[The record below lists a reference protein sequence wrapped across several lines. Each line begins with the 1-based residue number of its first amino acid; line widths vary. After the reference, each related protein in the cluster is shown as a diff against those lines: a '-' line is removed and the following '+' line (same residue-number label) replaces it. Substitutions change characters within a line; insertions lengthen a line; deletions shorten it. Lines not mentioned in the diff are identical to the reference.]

1 MALIKSIQNTAS
13 YWQ

>member
-1 MALIKSIQNTAS
+1 MTLIKSIQNTAS

>member
-13 YWQ
+13 DWQ